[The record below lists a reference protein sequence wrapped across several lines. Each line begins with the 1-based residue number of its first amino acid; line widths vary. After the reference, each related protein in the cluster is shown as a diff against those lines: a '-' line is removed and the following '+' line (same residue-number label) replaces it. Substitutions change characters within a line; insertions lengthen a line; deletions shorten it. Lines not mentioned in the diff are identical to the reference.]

1 MVKYAIAILLAA
13 LFFIAVMVI
22 DNHRFVVRRYHVRS
36 RAVKRPV
43 RIVFIADLH
52 EKDYGNGNEGPAEAI
67 AEQRPDLILIGG
79 DLIISS
85 KVWRDSRKNAGDAA
99 GETPGADT
107 EQKYAE
113 SGPASLRSAGW
124 MKNSAALIKRL
135 APICPVWFVRG
146 NHEIRLTYYE
156 ELKEYDALFRKEME
170 SAGVSFIENR
180 CEDPFSGSA
189 GYEDSGIRIQGLEL
203 PMRYYEKFKK
213 TGLSS
218 EELERL
224 IGKPDPSFFTIL
236 LTHTPVYFE
245 EYVRWGAD
253 LSLCGHVH
261 GGLMRLPFIGGVM
274 GTRPNLFPKYSGGQ
288 YFYDMEGRAKSP
300 RGDRGSDSGKRG
312 TMVVTCGLGMHTL
325 PIRIFNPGEISVI
338 ELEPEDA
345 PCTERS

>member
-1 MVKYAIAILLAA
+1 MVKFAIAILLAA

-52 EKDYGNGNEGPAEAI
+52 EKDYGNGNEELAEAI
-67 AEQRPDLILIGG
+67 AEQHPDLILVGG
-79 DLIISS
+79 DLIVSS
-85 KVWRDSRKNAGDAA
+85 KVWSNSRKNSG
-99 GETPGADT
+99 P
-107 EQKYAE
+107 AE
-113 SGPASLRSAGW
+113 SGAEW
-124 MKNSAALIKRL
+124 MKNSAALMKRL
-135 APICPVWFVRG
+135 VRICPVRFVRG

-156 ELKEYDALFRKEME
+156 ELREYDALFRKEME
-170 SAGVSFIENR
+170 SIGAVFLENR
-180 CEDPFSGSA
+180 REDPFSGNA
-189 GYEDSGIRIQGLEL
+189 GNEDSGIRLQGLEL
-203 PMRYYEKFKK
+203 PMRFYEKFKK
-213 TGLSS
+213 TGLSR
-218 EELERL
+218 EELESL
-224 IGKPDPSFFTIL
+224 IGRPDPSYYTIL

-261 GGLMRLPFIGGVM
+261 GGLMRLPLIGGVM

-288 YFYDMEGRAKSP
+288 YFYEAGAKSP
-300 RGDRGSDSGKRG
+300 RGEGGSDSGKRG

-338 ELEPEDA
+338 ELEPDGP
-345 PCTERS
+345 PCEERS

>member
-1 MVKYAIAILLAA
+1 MVKFAIAILLAA

-22 DNHRFVVRRYHVRS
+22 DNHRFVVRRYQVRS

-52 EKDYGNGNEGPAEAI
+52 EKDYGSGNEELAEAI
-67 AEQRPDLILIGG
+67 AEQRPDLILVGG
-79 DLIISS
+79 DLIVSS
-85 KVWRDSRKNAGDAA
+85 KVWSDSRKNAGDA
-99 GETPGADT
+99 
-107 EQKYAE
+107 E
-113 SGPASLRSAGW
+113 SGAATGACTERKFAGSGHAPLRSAEW

-135 APICPVWFVRG
+135 TPICPVWFVRG
-146 NHEIRLTYYE
+146 NHEIRLTYYD
-156 ELKEYDALFRKEME
+156 ELREYNALFKEEME
-170 SAGVSFIENR
+170 SAGVSFIENG
-180 CEDPFSGSA
+180 CEDPFSGRCEY
-189 GYEDSGIRIQGLEL
+189 GDSGIRLQGLEL

-213 TGLSS
+213 TALSL
-218 EELERL
+218 EELESL
-224 IGKPDPSFFTIL
+224 IGRPDPSFFTIL

-288 YFYDMEGRAKSP
+288 YFYEDGAKSP
-300 RGDRGSDSGKRG
+300 RGESGNDSGKRG

-345 PCTERS
+345 PCAERS